1 MATSVSLCSC
11 RRVHLQLP
19 WCGIQEARGAYA
31 YRLADRDLAM
41 RQHARGFLRQRSH
54 AFPSAESVIH
64 QDALEFRYRYK
75 MDDRLD
81 PDGRAHGPGAGR
93 RPWWHHKPGH
103 AHNRQIGRRPEFP
116 GVFA

>member
-41 RQHARGFLRQRSH
+41 RQHARGFSDNGPMHFRVRSRSSIRMLWS
-54 AFPSAESVIH
+54 FDIDTKWMTVWI
-64 QDALEFRYRYK
+64 QMDAHMVLGLVGGHGGTTSLGMRTT
-75 MDDRLD
+75 
-81 PDGRAHGPGAGR
+81 GR
-93 RPWWHHKPGH
+93 
-103 AHNRQIGRRPEFP
+103 
-116 GVFA
+116 